1 MKKVLVISYYS
12 PPVSNMA
19 TQRLS
24 RFLKYMPR
32 YGWYPIILTVKPNQT
47 YNEDFVQD
55 PCGLP
60 SNIRVY
66 YTKSLEMKNM
76 LKRFI
81 FSSFLR
87 RGKTKTLS
95 PSFSWYDKSFKKIW
109 RQFSRWFLLPDEAI
123 GWLPFAIFRGVEI
136 VKRNQIKIIY
146 SSSPP
151 YTAHL
156 IGHFFKMLAKKP
168 WIAEFRD
175 AWVDSPF
182 LDSYP
187 SEFHR
192 WINKKMERDIVISAD
207 RIITLTQS
215 LRGSL
220 IKRYPNISPRKIKV
234 IYNGFDSKDFEGI
247 HKEHNSDEFIITYA
261 GKLYGGRT
269 ITPFLQALSN
279 LIRENPIYKSKIQFD
294 FIGSSYNEDLSETVK
309 TMNLSGVVKLR
320 GYLPYQKVI
329 EFLLSSNLLLLIKA
343 PNDVL
348 HIPGKLFEY
357 MGSNRPILALV
368 PPCCEAARIIN
379 SLKIGVVVHPKD
391 TYEIQQVLL
400 HMMTN
405 LKYYDFACSS
415 RKIDRYDVRNLTRI
429 LTNIFNSVTANNS

>member
-1 MKKVLVISYYS
+1 M
-12 PPVSNMA
+12 P

-32 YGWYPIILTVKPNQT
+32 YGWYPIILTAKPNET
-47 YNEDFVQD
+47 YSEDFIQD
-55 PCGLP
+55 PRGLP
-60 SNIRVY
+60 LNTEVY
-66 YTKSLEMKNM
+66 YAESVQIKEM
-76 LKRFI
+76 LKIFI
-81 FSSFLR
+81 FSSVLR
-87 RGKTKTLS
+87 SGKTKTLL
-95 PSFSWYDKSFKKIW
+95 PSFSWCDKSFRKIW

-123 GWLPFAIFRGVEI
+123 GWLPFAIFRGLEI
-136 VKRNQIKIIY
+136 IKRNPIKIIY

-156 IGHFFKMLAKKP
+156 IGHFLKMLAKKP

-192 WINKKMERDIVISAD
+192 WINKKMERDVVISAD

-234 IYNGFDSKDFEGI
+234 VYNGFDSEDFEGI
-247 HKEHNSDEFIITYA
+247 HKDHNRDKFIITYT

-269 ITPFLQALSN
+269 ITPFLQALSD
-279 LIRENPIYKSKIQFD
+279 LIRENPIYKSKIQFN
-294 FIGSSYNEDLSETVK
+294 FIGSSYDEDLNKIVE

-320 GYLPYQKVI
+320 GYLPHQKVI
-329 EFLLSSNLLLLIKA
+329 EFLPSSDLLLLIKA
-343 PNDVL
+343 PNDLL
-348 HIPGKLFEY
+348 HTPGKLFEY
-357 MGSNRPILALV
+357 MGSKRPILALV
-368 PPCCEAARIIN
+368 PPCSETARIIN
-379 SLKIGVVVHPKD
+379 SLRIGVVVHPKD

-400 HMMTN
+400 DMMTN
-405 LKYYDFACSS
+405 LKYDDFACSFK
-415 RKIDRYDVRNLTRI
+415 KIDRYEVRNLARI
-429 LTNIFNSVTANNS
+429 LANIFDSVTVNNSQR